1 MEKKYV
7 RVCPVC
13 NSTDVQP
20 DLSADSY
27 AKGFFNQWKCNNC
40 GHVSLFFPEYPK
52 EDAAKMKEKKQ

>member
-1 MEKKYV
+1 MAKRYV

-27 AKGFFNQWKCNNC
+27 SKGFFNQWKCNTC
-40 GHVSLFFPEYPK
+40 GHTSLFFPEYTE
-52 EDAAKMKEKKQ
+52 EDIAKIKGKK